1 MIRNY
6 RVLRMVYSSSDVD
19 FSWAVGRRNSCLS
32 SDIDNANTADGFQVK
47 GTQKV
52 DCSMED
58 RAESQT
64 KLQTDLMVLCFWHC
78 CFNLHL
84 FLLCFSIDRQSCS

>member
-6 RVLRMVYSSSDVD
+6 RVLRMVYFSSDVD

-32 SDIDNANTADGFQVK
+32 SNIHNANTADGFQVK

-52 DCSMED
+52 DC
-58 RAESQT
+58 T
-64 KLQTDLMVLCFWHC
+64 HG
-78 CFNLHL
+78 
-84 FLLCFSIDRQSCS
+84 RQSREPNKCTLN